1 MRVLHVIPS
10 VSPVRGGPSEAV
22 LAMVRALRVQGVDA
36 EIATTNDDGDRE
48 LAVPL
53 DELTTHAGVP
63 VRFFA
68 RFSPPLRPVREFAYS
83 RPLSRWLATAVV
95 DYDLLHV
102 HAVFSFASTCAMRLA
117 RQRRV
122 PYLNRPLGQLCVWSL
137 RQRALK
143 KRVYLALAERANLR
157 DAAALHFTTEQEQIE
172 AEVLGLGTRG
182 FVAPHGIE
190 VPARLP
196 DARARLRE
204 RLGAPAETKI
214 VLFLSR
220 LHPKKGLEVLIP
232 ALARVT
238 DPQLIF
244 VLAGS
249 AESPA
254 FDAQVERW
262 LAESGLAA
270 RTRRVGFA
278 SGEWKQTLLQGA
290 DLFALT
296 SHSENFGIA
305 VVEAMAAGLPVV
317 VTPGVALA
325 DEVARFGAGLVP
337 ALDIDAVAAALVEL
351 LADAGRRE
359 PMGRSGQRL
368 VHERFSW
375 PVAASRIV
383 EQYRMILEQGGRPPA
398 PAGIV
403 HA

>member
-1 MRVLHVIPS
+1 
-10 VSPVRGGPSEAV
+10 
-22 LAMVRALRVQGVDA
+22 MVRALRTEGIDA
-36 EIATTNDDGDRE
+36 EIATTNDDGDRVLE
-48 LAVPL
+48 VPL
-53 DELTTHAGVP
+53 ASLTTHAGVP

-83 RPLSRWLATAVV
+83 RSLSRWLAEAVTG
-95 DYDLLHV
+95 YDLLHV

-143 KRVYLALAERANLR
+143 KRLYLALAERANLR
-157 DAAALHFTTEQEQIE
+157 GAAALHFTSVQEQTE
-172 AEVLGLGTRG
+172 AATLGLGTRG

-190 VPARLP
+190 LAARVP
-196 DARARLRE
+196 DAQARLRE
-204 RLGAPAETKI
+204 RLGVPMASKI

-232 ALARVT
+232 ALARVA

-244 VLAGS
+244 VLAGN

-254 FDAQVERW
+254 FDARVDRW
-262 LAESGLAA
+262 LAESGLAV

-290 DLFALT
+290 DVFALT

-325 DEVARFGAGLVP
+325 EEVARCGAGLVSEM
-337 ALDIDAVAAALVEL
+337 AVESVAHSICRMLGDESARREQGC
-351 LADAGRRE
+351 AGRQMVAERYSWSTIA
-359 PMGRSGQRL
+359 MRLKSQYAIALQRTDS
-368 VHERFSW
+368 VH
-375 PVAASRIV
+375 
-383 EQYRMILEQGGRPPA
+383 
-398 PAGIV
+398 
-403 HA
+403 

>member
-10 VSPVRGGPSEAV
+10 VSPKRGGPSLAV
-22 LAMVRALRVQGVDA
+22 LAMVRALRTEGIDA
-36 EIATTNDDGDRE
+36 EIATTNDDGDRVLE
-48 LAVPL
+48 VPL
-53 DELTTHAGVP
+53 AGLTTHAGVP

-83 RPLSRWLATAVV
+83 RSLSRWLAEAVTG
-95 DYDLLHV
+95 YDLLHV

-122 PYLNRPLGQLCVWSL
+122 SYLNRPLGQLCAWSL

-143 KRVYLALAERANLR
+143 KRLYLALAERANLR
-157 DAAALHFTTEQEQIE
+157 GAAALHFTTEQEQTE
-172 AEVLGLGTRG
+172 AATLGLGTRN

-204 RLGAPAETKI
+204 RLGVPTESKI

-232 ALARVT
+232 ALARVA
-238 DPQLIF
+238 DPHLLF
-244 VLAGS
+244 VLAGG

-290 DLFALT
+290 DVFALT

-325 DEVARFGAGLVP
+325 EDVARFGTGLVP
-337 ALDIDAVAAALVEL
+337 TLDTDAVAAALAEL
-351 LADAGRRE
+351 LADTGRRE
-359 PMGRSGQRL
+359 ALGRSGQRL
-368 VHERFSW
+368 VHERFTW
-375 PVAASRIV
+375 PVAARRITD
-383 EQYRMILEQGGRPPA
+383 QYRMALERGTRPMA
-398 PAGIV
+398 SDL
-403 HA
+403 H

>member
-1 MRVLHVIPS
+1 
-10 VSPVRGGPSEAV
+10 
-22 LAMVRALRVQGVDA
+22 MVRALRAEGVDA
-36 EIATTNDDGDRE
+36 EIATTNDNGDQV

-53 DELTTHAGVP
+53 DKLTTHADAP

-83 RPLSRWLATAVV
+83 RGLSRWLAEAVTG
-95 DYDLLHV
+95 YDLLHV
-102 HAVFSFASTCAMRLA
+102 HAVFSYASTRAMKLA
-117 RQRRV
+117 RERRI

-157 DAAALHFTTEQEQIE
+157 GAAALHFTTTQEQTE
-172 AEVLGLGTRG
+172 AEVLRLGTHG

-190 VPARLP
+190 LAARVP
-196 DARARLRE
+196 DARVRLRE
-204 RLGAPAETKI
+204 RLGVPPESKV

-244 VLAGS
+244 ALAGT

-254 FDAQVERW
+254 FDAEVERW
-262 LAESGLAA
+262 LAEAGLAA
-270 RTRRVGFA
+270 RTRRAGFA

-290 DLFALT
+290 DVFALT

-325 DEVARFGAGLVP
+325 EEVARFDTGLVP
-337 ALDIDAVAAALVEL
+337 AQNSASVAAAVAEL
-351 LADAGRRE
+351 LAEAPRRE
-359 PMGRSGQRL
+359 ALGRNGQRL
-368 VHERFSW
+368 VHERYTW
-375 PVAASRIV
+375 PAAARRIAG
-383 EQYRMILEQGGRPPA
+383 EYRMILDRSGRPAATP
-398 PAGIV
+398 GIV
-403 HA
+403 HV

>member
-1 MRVLHVIPS
+1 VRILHVIPS

-22 LAMVRALRVQGVDA
+22 LAMVRALRAEGVDA
-36 EIATTNDDGDRE
+36 EIATTNDNGDQV

-53 DELTTHAGVP
+53 DKLTTHADAP

-83 RPLSRWLATAVV
+83 RGLSRWLTEAVTG
-95 DYDLLHV
+95 YDLLHV
-102 HAVFSFASTCAMRLA
+102 HAVFSYASTRAMRLA
-117 RQRRV
+117 RQRGV

-143 KRVYLALAERANLR
+143 KRLYLALAERANLR
-157 DAAALHFTTEQEQIE
+157 GAAALHFTTTQEQTE
-172 AEVLGLGTRG
+172 AEVLRLGTPG

-190 VPARLP
+190 LAARLP
-196 DARARLRE
+196 DARARLRG
-204 RLGAPAETKI
+204 RLGVPPESKV

-244 VLAGS
+244 ALAGT

-262 LAESGLAA
+262 LAEAGLAA
-270 RTRRVGFA
+270 RTRRAGFA

-290 DLFALT
+290 DVFALT
-296 SHSENFGIA
+296 SHSENFGLA
-305 VVEAMAAGLPVV
+305 VVEALASGLPVV

-325 DEVARFGAGLVP
+325 DWVTRHQLGEVPPLTVE
-337 ALDIDAVAAALVEL
+337 AVAASVARLLAAAGTREEFAAQARRLVEQ
-351 LADAGRRE
+351 E
-359 PMGRSGQRL
+359 
-368 VHERFSW
+368 FSW
-375 PVAASRIV
+375 PAVAARIRD
-383 EQYRMILEQGGRPPA
+383 EYTRILAAPRP
-398 PAGIV
+398 
-403 HA
+403 